1 MSCFLLRKKYPDS
14 FTHLLFLCPAARV
27 FMIQLYFYGSFT
39 SDDTLH
45 HLIHHG
51 HITDADAIG
60 RKMAELL
67 SDWQNIDTGEV
78 PEDAPK
84 EPRTKRQ
91 HKKIFAKDE
100 GEYVDFEEI

>member
-1 MSCFLLRKKYPDS
+1 MFNLLGFFFILIIAVLVIGVAIVGTFLRAIFGLGR
-14 FTHLLFLCPAARV
+14 R
-27 FMIQLYFYGSFT
+27 T
-39 SDDTLH
+39 SSHQQTYQRSSPH
-45 HLIHHG
+45 Q
-51 HITDADAIG
+51 
-60 RKMAELL
+60 ES